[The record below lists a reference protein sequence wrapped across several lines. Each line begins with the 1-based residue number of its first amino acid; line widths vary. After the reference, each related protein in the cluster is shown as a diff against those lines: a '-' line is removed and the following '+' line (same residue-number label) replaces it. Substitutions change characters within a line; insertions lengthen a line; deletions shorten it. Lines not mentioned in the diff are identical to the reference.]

1 MRGVIPPV
9 CLKQELEASAL
20 SVGFCKRIPED
31 AVTPADLTPGH
42 DERLSAW
49 PRNWSG

>member
-1 MRGVIPPV
+1 
-9 CLKQELEASAL
+9 LKQELEASAL
-20 SVGFCKRIPED
+20 SAGLLQANTRN
-31 AVTPADLTPGH
+31 AVTPADLTLGH